1 MMLNIDGVE
10 FPDFPAPLTTEER
23 KEALEFLKG
32 YIAGVEG
39 HIRRKMKLSVRASL
53 YFSRDMKVKI
63 VADCESFY
71 LANKESLRFV
81 SSGLD
86 NLYTPQVLGCLV
98 CDWRDLLNKIN
109 TTDYACRSDEHL
121 DRLRIS
127 CGEGTDFPPLNI
139 YQNVDGL
146 LYFL

>member
-32 YIAGVEG
+32 YIKSIEVDLES
-39 HIRRKMKLSVRASL
+39 KKKLSVRAAL
-53 YFSRDMKVKI
+53 YFSREMKSKI

-71 LANKESLRFV
+71 IVNRTTMRELVYKPESLSEFR
-81 SSGLD
+81 S
-86 NLYTPQVLGCLV
+86 LGFLMNE
-98 CDWRDLLNKIN
+98 WRYGGGIIDFGCKNWF
-109 TTDYACRSDEHL
+109 DEYV
-121 DRLRIS
+121 DRLKAS
-127 CGEGTDFPPLNI
+127 CGEDTDFPPLNI